1 MEGSTLTVANGSNAN
16 VSGSYD
22 ATGEHSGDVLDTT
35 SSSHKDSDPDTSD
48 TLTITHIKK
57 DGGSNSTV
65 SSGSSYNSSGTAV
78 TGAYG
83 TLTIGADGSY
93 KYVAQSDISG
103 FDAGETLTDTF
114 TYTVSDGNGSTG
126 TANIVITLLG
136 DDGNTNNAPVARDD
150 VGVIVEDGTLTV
162 IDGAN
167 ANESGGSYNAT
178 GEYSGDLINTSSTT
192 HYDTDADSDTITITQ
207 IRTSSGSD
215 SAVSSGSSYNSN
227 GTSVTGTYGTLTI
240 GADGSYTYVA
250 DQAAADAL
258 DLNDSVT
265 DTFVYTITD
274 DASSPRSPLTD
285 SATLT
290 ITVLGINDTPTA
302 VNDTDSVNEDG
313 TVTKTGAQD
322 DVLTD
327 DTDPDESPTLTVTAI
342 QPVVAPLRMFPLEVH
357 IIAAVLQ

>member
-1 MEGSTLTVANGSNAN
+1 M
-16 VSGSYD
+16 
-22 ATGEHSGDVLDTT
+22 
-35 SSSHKDSDPDTSD
+35 
-48 TLTITHIKK
+48 IR
-57 DGGSNSTV
+57 
-65 SSGSSYNSSGTAV
+65 TAV

-162 IDGAN
+162 TDGAN
-167 ANESGGSYNAT
+167 ANESILGSYNAT

-192 HYDTDADSDTITITQ
+192 HYDTDADSSHIQLLITQ
-207 IRTSSGSD
+207 IRTSSGSN

-285 SATLT
+285 STTLT

-342 QPVVAPLRMFPLEVH
+342 QPGRWLLFERFLWKY
-357 IIAAVLQ
+357 L